1 MRGGVTS
8 FRSNGGAAARTYL
21 EKDTSRPDDYYLK
34 EGSGLADH
42 WVLDGNGS
50 LTSKEG
56 VDGDAYEAWVDW
68 TDLETGES
76 KGKPRTKTVVNA
88 QGEES
93 VIPSS
98 PRFQEMTVN
107 CDKTLSIAA
116 ALHPEISAALDAAQE
131 DAARTMLEYLA
142 THSQTRV
149 GPKGAQ
155 EYVGAQKLEA
165 MSVVHHT
172 NREGDPHRHI
182 HLQVSTRVF
191 AQGTWRGLDGAIFY
205 RQQGVLRG
213 LGEAA
218 IAANP
223 QLRAALAA
231 YGFTFDPASGAVVEL
246 AEFREVLSKRA
257 VQIQAHKA
265 RFEAQWRAEHPGMEP
280 GPRVVRSWDQLA
292 WAENRPDK
300 TPDTMPSEA
309 LWRAELESAGYV
321 PPQVPANVP
330 VLMPALGVGTLDR
343 DELAAEAVA
352 LAQAKRSTWSTPDLG
367 EHVAKLVAASGVTG
381 ERAVLVETVEDIT
394 ARAEA
399 LCGSVA
405 PEGWREGNLP
415 AGYRHLTSEHVV
427 RIEREIGEYLT
438 SAALAGENPR
448 DLAQEQVQALVE
460 DENFNRGWDVKQV
473 KIPDAEGQRA
483 ALRAMSGTHRLV
495 TVTGA
500 AGAGKTTV
508 LIAAKA
514 VVDAQHRTQLLVAPT
529 MKAAQVAGAE
539 VGSPASSVHK
549 LLRENGWRWEN
560 DDERSWHRLTVG
572 DTDPATGKPWP
583 GVSAAYQLTAQTQLV
598 VDEAGMLGQETAHK
612 LLALAHEAG
621 SQVVMLGDRAQL
633 AAVGRGGVL
642 DMAAKTAHAVIDL
655 DKVHRFTDPAYAE
668 VSLMMREHTNLDT
681 AFEHLVDHDLVQ
693 IHATE
698 QDALEVI
705 AAQYI
710 SDSTENP
717 VALTVATNSEATALN
732 EAIRSS
738 RQTLGEVATAS
749 VTGSDGLG
757 IGTGDLVMVR
767 RNDTRLGV
775 ANRETFTVKD
785 THEGSLIVAD
795 PDGRLFTL
803 PADYVAEH
811 VHLGYAVTGHGNQ
824 GITTTTSHTLLGES
838 TDAAGAYVG
847 MTRGR
852 ESNTLHLVA
861 TDLDEA
867 REQFKDAF
875 ARDNADRGLET
886 ARRELAEQLAPYR
899 PVPAMAPAIP
909 LSMQER
915 VDALTLLGRGQKL
928 LVQAQAEVEFRSW
941 MEDYRTAVKAWKDSG
956 KLTPK
961 ESRLAAQ
968 SALRAAETAEQAAQE
983 LREVQLAEVAEMYQT
998 PTYRA
1003 MKDVQEAKSD
1013 EAHAGLFKRAAARAQ
1028 VNAAETTAQALAPM
1042 TPLPENINDPEQVIE
1057 WRRAAIRY
1065 QQSQAPVTEE
1075 QHALQIRAQEQH
1087 ARAEE
1092 LKARAQELRPV
1103 WQETIP
1109 TYPTE
1114 PAPRVARFE
1123 AMDNE
1128 KLTTY
1133 VENAT
1138 KTISALENAATDPET
1153 ARQALKA
1160 NQPKTPA
1167 TTATPASITQ
1177 ATVPKTVLQDDLN
1190 PIHNQQPDG
1199 PSLGM

>member
-34 EGSGLADH
+34 EGAGLAEH
-42 WVLDGNGS
+42 WVFDGHGS
-50 LTSKEG
+50 LTSKQG
-56 VDGDAYEAWVDW
+56 VDGDAYESWVDW
-68 TDLETGES
+68 IDLETGES
-76 KGKPRTKTVVNA
+76 KGRPRTTTVINA
-88 QGEES
+88 EGVETK
-93 VIPSS
+93 IPSS

-116 ALHPEISAALDAAQE
+116 ALHPDISAALDAAQD
-131 DAARTMLEYLA
+131 DAARTMLEYLG

-191 AQGTWRGLDGAIFY
+191 AHGTWRGLDGSIFY

-231 YGFTFDPASGAVVEL
+231 HGFTFESSTGAVVEL
-246 AEFREVLSKRA
+246 AEYREVLSKRA

-265 RFEAQWRAEHPGMEP
+265 RFEAQWRAEHPDMEP

-309 LWRAELESAGYV
+309 LWRAELDAAGYV
-321 PPQVPANVP
+321 PPAGPANVP
-330 VLMPALGVGTLDR
+330 DMMPALGVGTLDR

-367 EHVAKLVAASGVTG
+367 EHVAKLIAASGVAA

-394 ARAEA
+394 ARAED
-399 LCGSVA
+399 LCASVA

-438 SAALAGENPR
+438 SAALAVENPR
-448 DLAQEQVQALVE
+448 DLTQEQVQALVE
-460 DENFNRGWDVKQV
+460 GQDFNREWGVKPV

-514 VVDAQHRTQLLVAPT
+514 VVDAQQRTQLLVAPT
-529 MKAAQVAGAE
+529 MKAALVAGAE
-539 VGSPASSVHK
+539 VGSPATSVHK
-549 LLRENGWRWEN
+549 LLRENGWRWES

-572 DTDPATGKPWP
+572 ETDPATGKPWA
-583 GVSAAYQLTAQTQLV
+583 GVPKAYKLTAQTQLV

-612 LLALAHEAG
+612 LLTLAHEAG

-642 DMAAKTAHAVIDL
+642 DMAAKTAHSVIDL
-655 DKVHRFTDPAYAE
+655 DKVHRFTGPGYAE

-681 AFEHLVDHDLVQ
+681 AFNHLVDHDLVQ

-698 QDALEVI
+698 QDALRVI

-710 SDSTENP
+710 SDSAENP

-732 EAIRSS
+732 EVIRAS
-738 RQTLGEVATAS
+738 RHTLGDVATAT

-803 PADYVAEH
+803 PADYVADH

-824 GITTTTSHTLLGES
+824 GITTTTSHTLLGDS

-852 ESNTLHLVA
+852 EANTLHLVA
-861 TDLDEA
+861 ADLDTA

-875 ARDNADRGLET
+875 ARDNADRGLEA
-886 ARRELAEQLAPYR
+886 ARAELAEQLAPYR
-899 PVPAMAPAIP
+899 PVPAVKKSAPVKP
-909 LSMQER
+909 LNPTEKRTIKAFMPKIRQSW
-915 VDALTLLGRGQKL
+915 
-928 LVQAQAEVEFRSW
+928 AQYKGW
-941 MEDYRTAVKAWKDSG
+941 KDYLEANTEYQTKIQAWKNTGQPTLPSL
-956 KLTPK
+956 KRELSTEK
-961 ESRLAAQ
+961 QAAT
-968 SALRAAETAEQAAQE
+968 TAEQNAQSILQTQHRGIINAISPRIE
-983 LREVQLAEVAEMYQT
+983 EALQTLRTART
-998 PTYRA
+998 T
-1003 MKDVQEAKSD
+1003 AKN
-1013 EAHAGLFKRAAARAQ
+1013 AGIFKRSAARAHLCE
-1028 VNAAETTAQALAPM
+1028 AEQTAQALAPEV
-1042 TPLPENINDPEQVIE
+1042 PLPTNFYDVYQVSDWRKAVIQEAKDNAPGLPEQE
-1057 WRRAAIRY
+1057 AA
-1065 QQSQAPVTEE
+1065 
-1075 QHALQIRAQEQH
+1075 QHQIQIHQ
-1087 ARAEE
+1087 ARAHE
-1092 LKARAQELRPV
+1092 LQQHYEAL
-1103 WQETIP
+1103 
-1109 TYPTE
+1109 E
-1114 PAPRVARFE
+1114 PAWNQSVPPVPVAPHKTFP
-1123 AMDNE
+1123 
-1128 KLTTY
+1128 KLT
-1133 VENAT
+1133 
-1138 KTISALENAATDPET
+1138 D
-1153 ARQALKA
+1153 
-1160 NQPKTPA
+1160 PA
-1167 TTATPASITQ
+1167 TIQVYMDARVKQYETLKHAEQDPTAARETYQKLTGKPLPTAEPQTSRRRVSPEARYTPVIDHG
-1177 ATVPKTVLQDDLN
+1177 K
-1190 PIHNQQPDG
+1190 DG